1 MTIKL
6 GELTGDYR
14 LDTAGSRIG
23 FVVPTAFV
31 AKVRGQFE
39 DCDGTAELDGD
50 DPSNSS
56 VQVTIR
62 TKSIQTN
69 NDRRDDHLRRAFL
82 HVTDH
87 PTITFTSTKVEQQ
100 GEAKYE
106 VTGDL
111 TMHGLTKPVTVAF
124 ALSRAEGSIRFAG
137 RLTISRREWGVRW
150 TAAGEAGGFMVGDRV
165 TMELDVAAV
174 RQQIS

>member
-6 GELTGDYR
+6 GELTGSYR
-14 LDTAGSRIG
+14 LDTADSRIG

-31 AKVRGQFE
+31 ATVGGQF
-39 DCDGTAELDGD
+39 DDFQGTAEFDGD

-56 VQVTIR
+56 VRVTIR

-69 NDRRDDHLRRAFL
+69 NARRDNHLRLAFL
-82 HVTDH
+82 HVTEH
-87 PTITFTSTKVEQQ
+87 PTITFMSTKVEQQ
-100 GEAKYE
+100 GEGKYE

-111 TMHGLTKPVTVAF
+111 AMHGLTKPVTVVF
-124 ALSRAEGSIRFAG
+124 ELSRAKNSIRFAG

-150 TAAGEAGGFMVGDRV
+150 NAVGEAGGFMVGDRV
-165 TMELDVAAV
+165 TVELDVAAV
-174 RQQIS
+174 RRQNS